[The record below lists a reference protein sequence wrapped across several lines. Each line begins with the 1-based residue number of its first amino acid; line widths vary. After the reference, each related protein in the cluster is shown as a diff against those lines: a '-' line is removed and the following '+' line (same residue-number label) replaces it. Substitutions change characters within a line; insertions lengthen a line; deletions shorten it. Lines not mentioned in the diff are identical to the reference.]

1 VTGGMSATE
10 RVLAELAG
18 VRVAAG
24 CCRRAELVGVLRFAG
39 QLHPIGGRVV
49 VLATVGSLATAV
61 RVQRGLHEAY
71 GCRAD
76 VLGPD
81 SRPLQVN
88 TGTPPRG
95 TTAPVGHGSG
105 GHRLLITTGGAE
117 LARRTGLTDRAGR
130 PLRGVP
136 PPLVNGPVCDVAALW
151 RGAFLTQG
159 GLSGPGRKAELTV
172 TCPSAEAAMALVGA
186 ARRLGV
192 PARSKELRGQP
203 RVLVRD
209 PNAINTLL
217 SAMGVREMLTRWY
230 QPPTRTG
237 GPSVEAFGE
246 SNLRRAQA
254 AAEQAC
260 AAVQDALRI
269 LGDRVPEHLA
279 EAGAL
284 RLAHPEATLEELG
297 QRYADP
303 PMTKDAVAGR
313 IRRLLQL
320 ADRTPDPRT
329 TGSTARRTSGRART
343 LSTTTPGKDGA
354 P

>member
-1 VTGGMSATE
+1 VSVTE
-10 RVLAELAG
+10 RVLAELTG
-18 VRVAAG
+18 VRVTAG

-39 QLHPIGGRVV
+39 QLHPMGGRMVV
-49 VLATVGSLATAV
+49 VATVGSLAAAV
-61 RVQRGLHEAY
+61 RVQRGLREVY

-95 TTAPVGHGSG
+95 TTAAVGRHSG
-105 GHRLLITTGGAE
+105 GHRVLITTGGAE
-117 LARRTGLTDRAGR
+117 LARRTGLLDRAGR
-130 PLRGVP
+130 GLRGVP
-136 PPLVNGPVCDVAALW
+136 PQLVAGRVCDVAALW

-159 GLSGPGRKAELTV
+159 GLSGPGRRAELTV
-172 TCPSAEAAMALVGA
+172 TCPSVEVAMALVGA

-192 PARSKELRGQP
+192 PARSKEPCGQP
-203 RVLVRD
+203 QVFVRD
-209 PNAINTLL
+209 LDGINTLL
-217 SAMGVREMLTRWY
+217 SAMGVREMLSRWY
-230 QPPTRTG
+230 QPPARAGVAT
-237 GPSVEAFGE
+237 VEAFGE

-254 AAEQAC
+254 AAERAC
-260 AAVQDALRI
+260 AGVQDALRI
-269 LGDRVPEHLA
+269 LGDRVPAHLA
-279 EAGAL
+279 AAAAL
-284 RLAHPEATLEELG
+284 RLAHPGATLEELG

-320 ADRTPDPRT
+320 AERTPDPRT
-329 TGSTARRTSGRART
+329 TGSTGQRTSGRART
-343 LSTTTPGKDGA
+343 LTTTTTPVKDGA